1 MCKIFIAAV
10 VFVIFARAGVALA
23 EEPYREIQDNS
34 FLIEEAY
41 NQEDGVIQEIQ
52 TFQYLKGD
60 AWAYSF
66 TQEWPVPTQAHQFS
80 YTIPLEK
87 LGRDEGRH
95 TGLGDIALNY
105 RYQLLF
111 KEGVMACSP
120 RVSLIL
126 PTGDDKKGLGNGAVG
141 FQANLPVS
149 LKLGERFVSHWNL
162 GMTFTPNAKEP
173 GGEKA
178 DTFSTNYGM
187 SLVYLVNRNLN
198 ALVEFVGTAEQS
210 VVSNG
215 VTENRN
221 SFIIN
226 PGLRYAI
233 DLKNLQIVPGI
244 SMPIGV
250 GPSKGEYGVM
260 AYLSFEHKL
269 F

>member
-1 MCKIFIAAV
+1 MRKIFIGVFIMILASAGAV
-10 VFVIFARAGVALA
+10 FA

-52 TFQYLKGD
+52 TFQYLKGNS
-60 AWAYSF
+60 WAYSF
-66 TQEWPVPTQAHQFS
+66 TQELPVPTQAHQLS

-87 LGRDEGRH
+87 LGKDEGRH
-95 TGLGDIALNY
+95 TGIGDVALNY
-105 RYQLLF
+105 RYQLIF
-111 KEGVMACSP
+111 KENIMAVSP
-120 RVSLIL
+120 RFSLIL
-126 PTGDDKKGLGNGAVG
+126 PTGDEKKGLGNGTVG
-141 FQANLPVS
+141 YQVNLPVS
-149 LKLGERFVSHWNL
+149 LKVGERFVTHWNL
-162 GMTFTPNAKEP
+162 GMTFTPNAKER

-178 DTFSTNYGM
+178 DTFNTNYGM

-210 VVSNG
+210 VVSSG
-215 VTENRN
+215 VTENSN

-226 PGLRYAI
+226 PGLRYAF

-244 SMPIGV
+244 SIPIGV
-250 GPSKGEYGVM
+250 GPSRGQYGVM

>member
-1 MCKIFIAAV
+1 MRKILIAAAAFV
-10 VFVIFARAGVALA
+10 VMARAGAALA

-60 AWAYSF
+60 TWAYSF

-95 TGLGDIALNY
+95 TGIGDVALNY
-105 RYQLLF
+105 RYQAVF
-111 KEGVMACSP
+111 KEGVMAVSP
-120 RVSLIL
+120 RFSLIL
-126 PTGDDKKGLGNGAVG
+126 PTGDDKKGLGNGTVG
-141 FQANLPVS
+141 YQVNLPVS
-149 LKLGERFVSHWNL
+149 LRLGERFVSHWNL
-162 GMTFTPNAKEP
+162 GLTFTPNAKEP

-178 DTFSTNYGM
+178 DTFNTNYGM

-215 VTENRN
+215 VAENSN

-226 PGLRYAI
+226 PGLRYAV
-233 DLKNLQIVPGI
+233 DFKNLQIVPGI

>member
-1 MCKIFIAAV
+1 MSKIRIATV
-10 VFVIFARAGVALA
+10 LFVILASVGSVLA

-34 FLIEEAY
+34 FLLEEAY

-52 TFQYLKGD
+52 TFKYMKGD
-60 AWAYSF
+60 TWAYSF
-66 TQEWPVPTQAHQFS
+66 TQEWPLPTQAHQFS

-87 LGRDEGRH
+87 LGKDEGRH
-95 TGLGDIALNY
+95 TGIGDVALNY

-120 RVSLIL
+120 RISLIL
-126 PTGDDKKGLGNGAVG
+126 PTGDDKKGLGNGRVG
-141 FQANLPVS
+141 YQVNLPVS

-173 GGEKA
+173 GGAKA
-178 DTFSTNYGM
+178 DTFDTNYGM

-210 VVSNG
+210 VVSSG
-215 VTENRN
+215 VTENKS

-233 DLKNLQIVPGI
+233 DFKNLQIVPGM

>member
-1 MCKIFIAAV
+1 MRKYCLIIVA
-10 VFVIFARAGVALA
+10 FVILASVGVVLA

-34 FLIEEAY
+34 FLLEEAY
-41 NQEDGVIQEIQ
+41 NQEDGVIQHIQ
-52 TFQYLKGD
+52 TFQLLKGD
-60 AWAYSF
+60 TWAYTF

-87 LGRDEGRH
+87 LGKDEGRH
-95 TGLGDIALNY
+95 SGLGDIALNY
-105 RYQLLF
+105 RYQLIF
-111 KEGVMACSP
+111 KEGVMAVAP
-120 RVSLIL
+120 RLSLIL
-126 PTGDDKKGLGNGAVG
+126 PTGDEKKGLGNGTVG
-141 FQANLPVS
+141 YQFNLPLS
-149 LKLGERFVSHWNL
+149 LKLNERFITHWNL
-162 GMTFTPNAKEP
+162 GMTFTPNAKES
-173 GGEKA
+173 GGAKA
-178 DTFSTNYGM
+178 DTFNTNYGM

-198 ALVEFVGTAEQS
+198 ALVEFVGTSEQS

-215 VTENRN
+215 LTENKN

-233 DLKNLQIVPGI
+233 DLKGLQIAPGI

>member
-1 MCKIFIAAV
+1 MRKILITVFLMMLASVGV
-10 VFVIFARAGVALA
+10 VSA

-60 AWAYSF
+60 TWAYSF

-87 LGRDEGRH
+87 LGRDAGRH
-95 TGLGDIALNY
+95 TGIGDVALNY
-105 RYQLLF
+105 RYQLVF
-111 KEGVMACSP
+111 KEGVMAVSP
-120 RVSLIL
+120 RFSLIL
-126 PTGDDKKGLGNGAVG
+126 PTGDEKKGLGNGTVG
-141 FQANLPVS
+141 YQVNLPVS
-149 LKLGERFVSHWNL
+149 LKLGERFVTHWNL
-162 GMTFTPNAKEP
+162 GMTFTPNAKES

-178 DTFSTNYGM
+178 DTFNTNYGM

-198 ALVEFVGTAEQS
+198 ALVEFVGTSEQA
-210 VVSNG
+210 VVSRG
-215 VTENRN
+215 VTENSN

-233 DLKNLQIVPGI
+233 DLEGLQIVPGI

-250 GPSKGEYGVM
+250 GPSKGDFGVM

>member
-1 MCKIFIAAV
+1 MFKFRMATVILAV
-10 VFVIFARAGVALA
+10 MASVAVA
-23 EEPYREIQDNS
+23 MADGPYREIQDNS
-34 FLIEEAY
+34 FLLEEAY
-41 NQEDGVIQEIQ
+41 NQEDGVIQHIQ
-52 TFQYLKGD
+52 TFQYMKGD
-60 AWAYSF
+60 TWAYSF

-95 TGLGDIALNY
+95 SGLGDIALNY

-120 RVSLIL
+120 RFSLIL

-141 FQANLPVS
+141 FQANLPLS
-149 LKLGERFVSHWNL
+149 LRLNERFVTHWNL

-198 ALVEFVGTAEQS
+198 ALVEFVGTAEQA
-210 VVSNG
+210 VVSDG
-215 VTENRN
+215 VTGNNN

-226 PGLRYAI
+226 PGLRFAI
-233 DLKNLQIVPGI
+233 DLKDLQIVPGI

>member
-1 MCKIFIAAV
+1 MLKICISAV
-10 VFVIFARAGVALA
+10 FMMILTSVGIVSA

-52 TFQYLKGD
+52 TFQYMKGD
-60 AWAYSF
+60 TWAYSF

-87 LGRDEGRH
+87 LGRDEGRR

-105 RYQLLF
+105 RYQLVF
-111 KEGVMACSP
+111 KEGIMAVSP
-120 RVSLIL
+120 RFSLIL
-126 PTGDDKKGLGNGAVG
+126 PTGDEKKGFGNGTVG
-141 FQANLPVS
+141 YQVNLPVS
-149 LKLGERFVSHWNL
+149 LKLSERFVTHWNL

-178 DTFSTNYGM
+178 DTFNTNYGI
-187 SLVYLVNRNLN
+187 SLIYLVNRNLN
-198 ALVEFVGTAEQS
+198 ALVEFVGTSEQA

-215 VTENRN
+215 VTENQN

-233 DLKNLQIVPGI
+233 DLKGLQIVPGI

-250 GPSKGEYGVM
+250 GPSRGEYGVM

>member
-1 MCKIFIAAV
+1 MQKLFLTAA
-10 VFVIFARAGVALA
+10 VFVIMARAGVALA

-52 TFQYLKGD
+52 TFKYLKGD
-60 AWAYSF
+60 SWAYSF

-87 LGRDEGRH
+87 LGEDEGRH
-95 TGLGDIALNY
+95 TGLGDVALNY
-105 RYQLLF
+105 RYQLIF
-111 KEGVMACSP
+111 KEGVMAVSP
-120 RVSLIL
+120 RFSLIL
-126 PTGDDKKGLGNGAVG
+126 PTGDDEKGLGNGTVG
-141 FQANLPVS
+141 YQVNLPLS
-149 LKLGERFVSHWNL
+149 LRLHERFVSHWNL
-162 GMTFTPNAKEP
+162 GLTFTPNAREP
-173 GGEKA
+173 GGAKA

-187 SLVYLVNRNLN
+187 SLVYLATRNLN
-198 ALVEFVGTAEQS
+198 ALVEFVGSAEQ
-210 VVSNG
+210 VVVANG
-215 VTENRN
+215 VTASEN

>member
-1 MCKIFIAAV
+1 MRKFFLVIV
-10 VFVIFARAGVALA
+10 VFVILVSAGAVLA
-23 EEPYREIQDNS
+23 EESYREIQDNS
-34 FLIEEAY
+34 FLLEEAY
-41 NQEDGVIQEIQ
+41 NQEDGVIQHIQ
-52 TFQYLKGD
+52 TFQFLKGD
-60 AWAYSF
+60 TWAYTF

-105 RYQLLF
+105 RYQLIF
-111 KEGVMACSP
+111 KEGVMAVTP
-120 RVSLIL
+120 RFSLIL
-126 PTGDDKKGLGNGAVG
+126 PTGDEKKGLGNGTVG
-141 FQANLPVS
+141 YQVNLPLS
-149 LKLGERFVSHWNL
+149 LKLNERFVTHWNL
-162 GMTFTPNAKEP
+162 GMTFTPNAKES
-173 GGEKA
+173 GGAKA
-178 DTFSTNYGM
+178 DTFNTNYGM
-187 SLVYLVNRNLN
+187 SLVYIVNRNLN
-198 ALVEFVGTAEQS
+198 ALVEFVGTSEQS

-215 VTENRN
+215 VTENKN

-233 DLKNLQIVPGI
+233 DLKGLQIVPGI

>member
-1 MCKIFIAAV
+1 MATV
-10 VFVIFARAGVALA
+10 VFVILASVGVVSA
-23 EEPYREIQDNS
+23 EVPYREIQDNS

-60 AWAYSF
+60 TWAYSF
-66 TQEWPVPTQAHQFS
+66 TQEWPVLTQAHQFS
-80 YTIPLEK
+80 YTIPLER
-87 LGRDEGRH
+87 LGKDEGQH
-95 TGLGDIALNY
+95 SGLGDIALNY

-120 RVSLIL
+120 RFSLIL
-126 PTGDDKKGLGNGAVG
+126 PTGDEKKGLGNGTVG
-141 FQANLPVS
+141 YQVNMPIS
-149 LKLGERFVSHWNL
+149 LRLNERFVTHWNL
-162 GMTFTPNAKEP
+162 GITFTPNAEET
-173 GGEKA
+173 GGGKA
-178 DTFSTNYGM
+178 DTFNTNYGM
-187 SLVYLVNRNLN
+187 SMVYLVNRNLN
-198 ALVEFVGTAEQS
+198 ALVEFVGTAEQA
-210 VVSNG
+210 VVASG
-215 VTENRN
+215 VTASQN

-233 DLKNLQIVPGI
+233 DFNNLQIVPGI

>member
-1 MCKIFIAAV
+1 MRKSCIATV
-10 VFVIFARAGVALA
+10 VFVILASVGVVSA
-23 EEPYREIQDNS
+23 EVPYREIQDNS

-60 AWAYSF
+60 SWAYSF

-87 LGRDEGRH
+87 LGKDEGQH
-95 TGLGDIALNY
+95 SGLGDIALNY

-120 RVSLIL
+120 RFSLIL
-126 PTGDDKKGLGNGAVG
+126 PTGDEKKGLGNGTVG
-141 FQANLPVS
+141 YQVNLPIS
-149 LKLGERFVSHWNL
+149 LKLNERFVTHWNL
-162 GMTFTPNAKEP
+162 GITFTPNAKEP

-178 DTFSTNYGM
+178 DTFNTNYGM

-215 VTENRN
+215 VTESSN

-233 DLKNLQIVPGI
+233 DFNNLQIVEGI